1 MSVIRMLPLHFEEK
15 ASEMYIER
23 THYYAKP
30 GMADE
35 VRRTRMRACAVR
47 EVVGL
52 KRGTV
57 LHKVDPMDGDLTLP
71 GNANT
76 RLSRKGNAT
85 SRYGL
90 TVRNSKRSASICEPA
105 TIVSTGTSRK
115 WPTVRQYL
123 AVSTI

>member
-1 MSVIRMLPLHFEEK
+1 MISVIRMLPLHFEEK
-15 ASEMYIER
+15 GSELYIER

-57 LHKVDPMDGDLTLP
+57 LHKVDPMDGGPDVTWQCEYTSIEERERDLKVR
-71 GNANT
+71 AD
-76 RLSRKGNAT
+76 SSEFEEVRKHMRT
-85 SRYGL
+85 CYDRFDRHFEEVVDS
-90 TVRNSKRSASICEPA
+90 
-105 TIVSTGTSRK
+105 
-115 WPTVRQYL
+115 
-123 AVSTI
+123 

>member
-15 ASEMYIER
+15 GSEMYIER

-47 EVVGL
+47 EEVGL

-57 LHKVDPMDGDLTLP
+57 LHKVDPMDGGPDVTWQCEYTSIEERERDLKVRADSP
-71 GNANT
+71 EFEAV
-76 RLSRKGNAT
+76 RKHMRT
-85 SRYGL
+85 CYDRFDRHFEEVVDS
-90 TVRNSKRSASICEPA
+90 
-105 TIVSTGTSRK
+105 
-115 WPTVRQYL
+115 
-123 AVSTI
+123 